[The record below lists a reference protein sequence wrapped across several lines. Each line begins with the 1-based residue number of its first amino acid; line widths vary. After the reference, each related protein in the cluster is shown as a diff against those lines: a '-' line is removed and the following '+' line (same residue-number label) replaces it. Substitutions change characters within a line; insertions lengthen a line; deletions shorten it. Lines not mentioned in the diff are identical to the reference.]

1 MARIVVMED
10 DAGTRKLVATIL
22 RKGGHE
28 VAEAD
33 NGADGLALVQKHLPD
48 LVVSDVEMPQL
59 TGFQMLSSL
68 RANAAIA
75 HIPVILLTSLDDHA
89 HVRMGMTQGA
99 DDYIA
104 KPCRPLDLHD
114 AVTAQLARAAQRS
127 SHLLAQVDA
136 QTQQKMQDM
145 GDVYERRL
153 ARELGKNWPKA
164 DDQSSDRTFYEAS
177 VVYLTVQNFYAF
189 SAELSPD
196 EISLITRNLYGN
208 TSDSLH
214 LFGAVHMQF
223 IGEDL
228 IAVYADEDGAAGT
241 ANHHIRAARAA
252 LSLGQAVGRCKQYV
266 STRFA
271 SRDLPPL
278 QIGIALHTG
287 PVTLSTLFDPIHA
300 SPAQVV
306 PVGDTITTI
315 MRLRDGD
322 LPIVWPLMATQAFV
336 YAAPDVVRLGVTE
349 TIHLPGG
356 LEVQVHAVVGSGAK
370 LAAE

>member
-48 LVVSDVEMPQL
+48 LVVSDVQMPQL
-59 TGFQMLSSL
+59 TGFQMLGSL

-75 HIPVILLTSLDDHA
+75 HIPVILLTSLDDRS

-104 KPCRPLDLHD
+104 KPCRALDLHD
-114 AVTAQLARAAQRS
+114 AVAAQLARAAQRNT
-127 SHLLAQVDA
+127 HLLAQVDA

-153 ARELGKNWPKA
+153 ARELGKNWPQP
-164 DDQSSDRTFYEAS
+164 DDQSSDRTLHEAS
-177 VVYLTVQNFYAF
+177 VVYLTVQNMHAF
-189 SAELSPD
+189 SAELTPD

-228 IAVYADEDGAAGT
+228 IAVYADQEPASGSSS
-241 ANHHIRAARAA
+241 HHIRASRAA
-252 LSLGQAVGRCKQYV
+252 LSMGQAVGRCKQYV

-271 SRDLPPL
+271 SRNLPPL

-287 PVTLSTLFDPIHA
+287 PVTLTTLYDPLHA
-300 SPAQVV
+300 SAAQVV
-306 PVGDTITTI
+306 PVGDTITTV

-322 LPIVWPLMATQAFV
+322 LPIVWPLMTTQAFV
-336 YAAPDVVRLGVTE
+336 YAAPDVLRLGVSEHIT
-349 TIHLPGG
+349 LQGG
-356 LEVQVHAVVGSGAK
+356 AELEVHAVVGAGPK
-370 LAAE
+370 LTAE